1 MYITIDFLI
10 PEQQHQNE
18 VGILC
23 AQNFTKFV
31 IQLMSSLSRFLGGNV
46 SGLSKHLGTRHIV
59 GTQ

>member
-1 MYITIDFLI
+1 MYQKNPQKIYITIDFLI

-18 VGILC
+18 FGILC

-46 SGLSKHLGTRHIV
+46 SGL
-59 GTQ
+59 